1 MTRIKVK
8 EFCAIEM
15 TSYTNF
21 KGTFKGTYY
30 SAFTEKVTNYVE
42 NSTYKRFQNYSGIN
56 YKRNEKKVIGKKR
69 KS

>member
-1 MTRIKVK
+1 MKVK

-21 KGTFKGTYY
+21 KGTYY
-30 SAFTEKVTNYVE
+30 SAFPEKVTNYVE

-56 YKRNEKKVIGKKR
+56 YMRNEKKAV
-69 KS
+69 SYTHLTLPTT

>member
-1 MTRIKVK
+1 MTRFKVK

-15 TSYTNF
+15 TSYTN
-21 KGTFKGTYY
+21 FKGTYY

>member
-21 KGTFKGTYY
+21 KGAYY
-30 SAFTEKVTNYVE
+30 SAFPEKVTYYVE

-56 YKRNEKKVIGKKR
+56 YMRNEKKVIGKKL

>member
-1 MTRIKVK
+1 MT
-8 EFCAIEM
+8 IEH
-15 TSYTNF
+15 
-21 KGTFKGTYY
+21 FKGTYY
-30 SAFTEKVTNYVE
+30 SVFREKVTNYVE

>member
-1 MTRIKVK
+1 MMRIKVK

-15 TSYTNF
+15 TSYIN
-21 KGTFKGTYY
+21 FKGTYY
-30 SAFTEKVTNYVE
+30 SVFREKVTNYVE